1 VLTGLYKSVRVLP
14 GFPRYTLDHHSSP
27 SKPHQVSESV
37 RRTLRSHASSV
48 IQCVRSGGNQWRK
61 ARAERPRRWPH
72 VHEDIP
78 RRALHYQSSHLPS
91 YRLPTGGNSGRR
103 LGNSEFVR
111 MVVWSAGICPS
122 DIGRVDVAG
131 KTVEGGNGK
140 DGCESV
146 GRSTQQHRIITV
158 VYGLM

>member
-1 VLTGLYKSVRVLP
+1 MLTGLCESVRVLP
-14 GFPRYTLDHHSSP
+14 RFPCYTLDHPSPP

-37 RRTLRSHASSV
+37 RRTFRSHASSV
-48 IQCVRSGGNQWRK
+48 IQCVRPGGNQWRK
-61 ARAERPRRWPH
+61 GRAERPRGWSH

-78 RRALHYQSSHLPS
+78 HHTLRYQSSHLPS

-111 MVVWSAGICPS
+111 MVVWSLGIRAS
-122 DIGRVDVAG
+122 DSGGIDVAG
-131 KTVEGGNGK
+131 KAVEGGNGK
-140 DGCESV
+140 DGCESS
-146 GRSTQQHRIITV
+146 GRNTQQHRIITV